1 MPANSLLSKLLL
13 AAAGLTALAQS
24 TPRAIESASLK
35 APLRRDDR
43 DAAISV
49 QVNGNICDIG
59 AMSPRGFSLEKGH
72 PPYISG
78 KQFNLPEMSLCQLI
92 AMAYDVGGFRI
103 SGAPQWMLEAVRANF
118 YRVQIQAVG
127 QDALTV
133 DQARELLR
141 ALLADRF
148 QLKLHRESRTIPVYE
163 LVAGP
168 NGSKLKEDE
177 KFGSTTAP
185 YIFLMTKYVDRPIV
199 DKTGVGAEVRFQF
212 FSPNSWGKE
221 NGVKPV
227 PELLTALEDQLGLTL
242 KPAEEAVEFLVIDRA
257 VQATLN

>member
-1 MPANSLLSKLLL
+1 MTANSLLSKLLL
-13 AAAGLTALAQS
+13 AAAGLTVLAQS

-35 APLRRDDR
+35 ASSYRDDR
-43 DAAISV
+43 SAAANV
-49 QVNGNICDIG
+49 QATGSICNIG
-59 AMSPRGFSLEKGH
+59 AMSPGGFSLEKTH
-72 PPYISG
+72 PPFISG
-78 KQFNLPEMSLCQLI
+78 NQLNLPEMSLCQLI
-92 AMAYDVGGFRI
+92 AMAYDVAGFRI
-103 SGAPQWMLEAVRANF
+103 SGAPQWMLEAVRANY

-177 KFGSTTAP
+177 KYGSTTAA
-185 YIFLMTKYVDRPIV
+185 YIYLMAKYVDRPVV
-199 DKTGVGAEVRFQF
+199 DKTGVGEAVRFQF
-212 FSPNSWGKE
+212 FQFSPRLGDS
-221 NGVKPV
+221 VKPA
-227 PELLTALEDQLGLTL
+227 PELFTALEDQLGLTL